1 MRIESRARRYRLTRL
16 TDWLRDALAE
26 APALPSQLLAV
37 AVLLVMVASEAGYGD
52 TNWPPAALL
61 LLGLLVVTGIAV
73 PIPRR
78 PGALQLAGLALFAA
92 YAAWSFLSIT
102 WAGVAAD
109 AWEAAARTS
118 GYLVVIALFL
128 LWPPGARGARLLL
141 AVFSLGVAVIG
152 LVELL
157 RADASATPGGFFID
171 VRFAEPAGYINANV
185 AMWTLGLFG
194 CVATA
199 AVPRA
204 HPALRGAALAAATL
218 LGGLALL
225 GQSRGWVFALPAAL
239 AVLLL
244 ISPDRLRIALG
255 SILVAAALL
264 PIRQTL
270 LDVHDRYSPARFD
283 GLLSDATAAIVLVT
297 VVVGLVAA
305 LWAFAERRALPDEGV
320 RRRLALGTG
329 VVLVALALGA
339 AGIALAAADDPA
351 GKLSDTWTEFK
362 QGYSDEPPSE
372 SESRF
377 ASAGSNR
384 YDFWKVAW
392 RGFEDEPIRG
402 LGAENFQRLYLKE
415 GESTE
420 KPRYPHSLELEV
432 LSGLGIV
439 GALLLGGAF
448 LALLGAA
455 ARALFA
461 ARELRG
467 AAAAALG
474 VFVYWLLHASV
485 DWFWAFFALTGS
497 GLAALALAASLTPAP
512 AAATA
517 RAPREDRRG
526 GRTVALVA
534 SCVAAAL
541 LALAI
546 AAPWLSAR
554 EVDHASDIWP
564 EDPDAAFSALD
575 RAETFN
581 PLSSLPDATAG
592 TIALRLDRTDEAE
605 RHFRDVLRDDP
616 ENAYAALELGLIAS
630 AEGRRR
636 EAVRM
641 LELSLAQNPRD
652 PLVMGVLEDVS
663 AGRRVSPSRVN
674 ARIARSALSVANRAA
689 GSGD

>member
-1 MRIESRARRYRLTRL
+1 MRIESRARRYRLPRL
-16 TDWLRDALAE
+16 PDWLRELLAE

-37 AVLLVMVASEAGYGD
+37 CVLLVMVATEAGYGD

-61 LLGLLVVTGIAV
+61 LLGLLVVTAFVV
-73 PIPRR
+73 PLPGR
-78 PGALQLAGLALFAA
+78 PGALQLAGLALFAG

-102 WAGVAAD
+102 WAGVATD

-128 LWPPGARGARLLL
+128 LWPPGARGVRLLI
-141 AVFSLGVAVIG
+141 AVFALGVAGIG

-157 RADASATPGGFFID
+157 RADAAAAPGTFFID

-185 AMWTLGLFG
+185 AMWTVGLLG

-204 HPALRGAALAAATL
+204 HPALRGTALAGATIL
-218 LGGLALL
+218 TGLALL
-225 GQSRGWVFALPAAL
+225 GQSRGWVFALPLAL
-239 AVLLL
+239 LVLLA
-244 ISPDRLRIALG
+244 ISPDRLRIALA
-255 SILVAAALL
+255 SVLLAVALL

-270 LDVHDRYSPARFD
+270 LDVHDKYSPARLD
-283 GLLSDATAAIVLVT
+283 GLLSDATAALMLVT
-297 VVVGLVAA
+297 VIVGIVAA
-305 LWAFAERRALPDEGV
+305 CWAFAERRALPDEGL

-329 VVLVALALGA
+329 ALLAVLALGA
-339 AGIALAAADDPA
+339 GVVALAAVNDPVD
-351 GKLSDTWTEFK
+351 KLSDTWSEFK

-384 YDFWKVAW
+384 YDFWTVAW
-392 RGFEDEPIRG
+392 DGFEDEPIRG
-402 LGAENFQRLYLKE
+402 LGAENFQRLYLRE
-415 GESTE
+415 GASTE

-439 GALLLGGAF
+439 GALLLGGAL
-448 LALLGAA
+448 LALTIAGC
-455 ARALFA
+455 RALFA
-461 ARELRG
+461 SPQARG

-474 VFVYWLLHASV
+474 MFAYWLLHASV

-497 GLAALALAASLTPAP
+497 ALAALAMAASLSPGP
-512 AAATA
+512 AATA
-517 RAPREDRRG
+517 EPSGR
-526 GRTVALVA
+526 GRTVGLVVG
-534 SCVAAAL
+534 SVAAAL

-554 EVDHASDIWP
+554 QVDHANDIWR
-564 EDPDAAFSALD
+564 EDADAAFDALD

-581 PLSSLPDATAG
+581 PLSTLPAATAG

-605 RHFRDVLRDDP
+605 RHFSEVLADDP

-630 AEGRRR
+630 ANGNNR
-636 EAVRM
+636 EARRM
-641 LELSLAQNPRD
+641 LELALAQNPRD
-652 PLVMGVLEDVS
+652 PLVRGVLEDVE
-663 AGRRVSPSRVN
+663 AGRRVSPSAVN
-674 ARIARSALSVANRAA
+674 ARIARNAQSVASRAG

>member
-1 MRIESRARRYRLTRL
+1 MRIESRARRYRLPRL
-16 TDWLRDALAE
+16 PDWLRNLLAE
-26 APALPSQLLAV
+26 APALPSQLLGLG
-37 AVLLVMVASEAGYGD
+37 VLVVLVASEAGYGA

-61 LLGLLVVTGIAV
+61 LLGLLVVTAFVV
-73 PIPRR
+73 PLPRR
-78 PGALQLAGLALFAA
+78 PGALQLAGLTLFAA

-109 AWEAAARTS
+109 AWEAAARTG

-128 LWPPGARGARLLL
+128 LWPPGPRGVRLLI
-141 AVFSLGVAVIG
+141 AVFSLGVAAIG

-157 RADASATPGGFFID
+157 RADASATPGVFFID

-185 AMWTLGLFG
+185 AMWTVGLFG
-194 CVATA
+194 CVVSA

-204 HPALRGAALAAATL
+204 HPALRGAALGAATL
-218 LGGLALL
+218 LAGLALL
-225 GQSRGWVFALPAAL
+225 GQSRGWVFALPLAL
-239 AVLLL
+239 LVLLV
-244 ISPDRLRIALG
+244 ISPDRLRIALA

-283 GLLSDATAAIVLVT
+283 GLLSDATAALILVT
-297 VVVGLVAA
+297 VVVGVLAG
-305 LWAFAERRALPDEGV
+305 LWAFAERRVLPDEGV

-329 VVLVALALGA
+329 AVLVTLALGA
-339 AGIALAAADDPA
+339 AAVALAAVNDPVD
-351 GKLSDTWTEFK
+351 KLSDTWSEFK
-362 QGYSDEPPSE
+362 QGYSDEPPTA

-384 YDFWKVAW
+384 YDFWTVAW
-392 RGFEDEPIRG
+392 HGFEDEPIRG

-415 GESTE
+415 GQSTE

-439 GALLLGGAF
+439 GALLLGGAL
-448 LALLGAA
+448 LALIVAGC
-455 ARALFA
+455 RALFA
-461 ARELRG
+461 SREARG

-474 VFVYWLLHASV
+474 IFAYWLLHASV
-485 DWFWAFFALTGS
+485 DWFWAFFALTS
-497 GLAALALAASLTPAP
+497 SALAALAMAASLTPGPASAP
-512 AAATA
+512 AEQPG
-517 RAPREDRRG
+517 R
-526 GRTVALVA
+526 GRTVALA
-534 SCVAAAL
+534 AGSVAAAL

-554 EVDHASDIWP
+554 EVDHAGEIWR
-564 EDPDAAFSALD
+564 EDPDAAFDALD

-581 PLSSLPDATAG
+581 PLSTLPDATAG
-592 TIALRLDRTDEAE
+592 TIALRLDRVDVAE
-605 RHFRDVLRDDP
+605 RHFRELLEDDP

-630 AEGRRR
+630 ARGDNR
-636 EAVRM
+636 EAGRM
-641 LELSLAQNPRD
+641 LELALAQNPHD
-652 PLVMGVLEDVS
+652 PVVLDVS
-663 AGRRVSPSRVN
+663 ERVNAGKRVSPSAVN
-674 ARIARSALSVANRAA
+674 ARIARSALSVADRAA

>member
-1 MRIESRARRYRLTRL
+1 MRIESRARRYRLPRL
-16 TDWLRDALAE
+16 PDWLRDLLAE
-26 APALPSQLLAV
+26 APALPSQLLALG
-37 AVLLVMVASEAGYGD
+37 VLLVLVASEAGYGD
-52 TNWPPAALL
+52 TNWPPGALL
-61 LLGLLVVTGIAV
+61 LLGLLVVTAFVV
-73 PIPRR
+73 PLPRR
-78 PGALQLAGLALFAA
+78 PGALQLAGLALFAG

-128 LWPPGARGARLLL
+128 LWPPGARGVRLLI

-157 RADASATPGGFFID
+157 RADASASPGVFFID

-185 AMWTLGLFG
+185 AMWTVGLFG
-194 CVATA
+194 CVASA
-199 AVPRA
+199 ALPRA
-204 HPALRGAALAAATL
+204 HPAVRGTALAAATL
-218 LGGLALL
+218 LAGVALL
-225 GQSRGWVFALPAAL
+225 GQSRGWVFALPLAL
-239 AVLLL
+239 VVLLV
-244 ISPDRLRIALG
+244 ISPDRLRIALA
-255 SILVAAALL
+255 SILVAVALL

-270 LDVHDRYSPARFD
+270 LDVHDKYSPARFD
-283 GLLSDATAAIVLVT
+283 GLLSDATAALLLVT
-297 VVVGLVAA
+297 VIVGILAA
-305 LWAFAERRALPDEGV
+305 LWAFAERRALPDERV

-329 VVLVALALGA
+329 AVLVTLALIAGVVALAA
-339 AGIALAAADDPA
+339 VNDPA
-351 GKLSDTWTEFK
+351 DKLSDTWSEFK

-384 YDFWKVAW
+384 YDFWTVAW
-392 RGFEDEPIRG
+392 HGFEDEPIRG

-415 GESTE
+415 GQSTE

-439 GALLLGGAF
+439 GALLLGGAL
-448 LALLGAA
+448 LALIVAA
-455 ARALFA
+455 GRALFA
-461 ARELRG
+461 AREARG

-474 VFVYWLLHASV
+474 IFAYWLLHASV

-497 GLAALALAASLTPAP
+497 ALAALALAASLSPGPASAP
-512 AAATA
+512 AEQPG
-517 RAPREDRRG
+517 R
-526 GRTVALVA
+526 GRTVALA
-534 SCVAAAL
+534 AGSVAAAL

-554 EVDHASDIWP
+554 EVDHAGDIWRQ
-564 EDPDAAFSALD
+564 DPDAAFSALD

-581 PLSSLPDATAG
+581 PLSTLPDATAG
-592 TIALRLDRTDEAE
+592 TIALRLDRNDDAE
-605 RHFRDVLRDDP
+605 RHFRELLEDDP

-630 AEGRRR
+630 ARGNRR
-636 EAVRM
+636 EATRM
-641 LELSLAQNPRD
+641 LELALAQNPRD
-652 PLVMGVLEDVS
+652 PLVLGVLEDVS
-663 AGRRVSPSRVN
+663 AGKRVSPSAVN

-689 GSGD
+689 GSGN

>member
-1 MRIESRARRYRLTRL
+1 MRIESRARRYRLPRL
-16 TDWLRDALAE
+16 PEWLRELLAE

-37 AVLLVMVASEAGYGD
+37 GVLLVMVATEAGYGD

-61 LLGLLVVTGIAV
+61 LLGLLVVTAFVV
-73 PIPRR
+73 PLPGR
-78 PGALQLAGLALFAA
+78 PGALQLAGLALFAG

-128 LWPPGARGARLLL
+128 LWPPGARGVRLLI
-141 AVFSLGVAVIG
+141 AVFALGVAGIG

-157 RADASATPGGFFID
+157 RADAAAAPGAFFID

-185 AMWTLGLFG
+185 AMWTVGLLG

-204 HPALRGAALAAATL
+204 HPALRGTALAGATIL
-218 LGGLALL
+218 TGLALL
-225 GQSRGWVFALPAAL
+225 GQSRGWVFALPLAL
-239 AVLLL
+239 LVLLA
-244 ISPDRLRIALG
+244 ISPDRLRIAL
-255 SILVAAALL
+255 SSVLLAVALL

-270 LDVHDRYSPARFD
+270 LDVHDKYSPARLD
-283 GLLSDATAAIVLVT
+283 GLLSDATAALMLVT
-297 VVVGLVAA
+297 VIVGIVAA
-305 LWAFAERRALPDEGV
+305 CWAFAERRALPDEGL

-329 VVLVALALGA
+329 AVLAVLALGA
-339 AGIALAAADDPA
+339 GVVALAAVNDPVD
-351 GKLSDTWTEFK
+351 KLSDTWSEFK

-384 YDFWKVAW
+384 YDFWTVAW
-392 RGFEDEPIRG
+392 DGFEDEPIRG
-402 LGAENFQRLYLKE
+402 LGAENFQRLYLRE
-415 GESTE
+415 GTSTE

-439 GALLLGGAF
+439 GALLLGGAL
-448 LALLGAA
+448 LALTIAGG
-455 ARALFA
+455 RALFA
-461 ARELRG
+461 SPQARG

-474 VFVYWLLHASV
+474 IFAYWLLHASV

-497 GLAALALAASLTPAP
+497 ALAALAMAASLSPGP
-512 AAATA
+512 AATA
-517 RAPREDRRG
+517 EPPGR
-526 GRTVALVA
+526 GRTVGLVVG
-534 SCVAAAL
+534 SVAAAL

-554 EVDHASDIWP
+554 QVDHANDIWRD
-564 EDPDAAFSALD
+564 DPDAAFDALD

-581 PLSSLPDATAG
+581 PLSTLPAATAG

-605 RHFRDVLRDDP
+605 RHFSEVLADDP

-630 AEGRRR
+630 ANGNNR
-636 EAVRM
+636 EARRM
-641 LELSLAQNPRD
+641 LELALAQNPRD
-652 PLVMGVLEDVS
+652 PLVLGVLEDVE
-663 AGRRVSPSRVN
+663 AGRRVSPSAVN
-674 ARIARSALSVANRAA
+674 ARIARNAQSVASRAG

>member
-1 MRIESRARRYRLTRL
+1 MRIESRARRYRLPRL
-16 TDWLRDALAE
+16 TDWLRDVLAE

-78 PGALQLAGLALFAA
+78 PGALQLAGLGLFAA

-109 AWEAAARTS
+109 AWEGAARTS
-118 GYLVVIALFL
+118 GYLVVIALIL
-128 LWPPGARGARLLL
+128 LWPPGARGVRVLL

-157 RADASATPGGFFID
+157 RADASAIPGGFFID

-194 CVATA
+194 CVAAA

-204 HPALRGAALAAATL
+204 HPALRGAALAGATL
-218 LGGLALL
+218 LAGLALL

-270 LDVHDRYSPARFD
+270 LDVHDRYSPERFD
-283 GLLSDATAAIVLVT
+283 GLLSDATVALLLVT
-297 VVVGLVAA
+297 VVVGLLAA
-305 LWAFAERRALPDEGV
+305 LWGFAERRALPDEGV

-329 VVLVALALGA
+329 AVLVVLAIGAAGVALAA
-339 AGIALAAADDPA
+339 VDDPA
-351 GKLSDTWTEFK
+351 GQLNDTWTEFK

-392 RGFEDEPIRG
+392 HGFQDEPIRG

-439 GALLLGGAF
+439 GALLLGGAL

-461 ARELRG
+461 ARALRG

-497 GLAALALAASLTPAP
+497 GLAALALAASLAP
-512 AAATA
+512 TTAAAPTP
-517 RAPREDRRG
+517 RADRRG
-526 GRTVALVA
+526 GRTVPLVA
-534 SCVAAAL
+534 GCVAAAL

-554 EVDHASDIWP
+554 EVEHASDIWP

-592 TIALRLDRTDEAE
+592 TIALRLDRTAEAE
-605 RHFRDVLRDDP
+605 RHFRDVLGDDP

-630 AEGRRR
+630 ADGRRR

-641 LELSLAQNPRD
+641 LELALAQNPRD
-652 PLVMGVLEDVS
+652 PLVMEVLEDVS
-663 AGRRVSPSRVN
+663 EGRRVSPSAIN